1 MSEPF
6 VSNVI
11 SQKYDTALDF
21 HVTMYDKLPYER
33 DSDYCNIEKIAIV
46 SGRVLKFYLYYYNQ
60 PEIFTIDNQ
69 DDKLDE
75 IFAKAKAA
83 SAKKRPSRVASAISS
98 ADEADV
104 TPEQIQTLLDDRED
118 ISLTEDDFD
127 EENIDNIVTYD
138 TKLDRTLGIDSIN
151 LLKLTLG
158 IEEDLGINLDDYLN
172 LIHSARTVRELVSI
186 IEKATKK

>member
-1 MSEPF
+1 MSNS
-6 VSNVI
+6 VYDIVAKNV
-11 SQKYDTALDF
+11 K
-21 HVTMYDKLPYER
+21 
-33 DSDYCNIEKIAIV
+33 
-46 SGRVLKFYLYYYNQ
+46 
-60 PEIFTIDNQ
+60 
-69 DDKLDE
+69 
-75 IFAKAKAA
+75 
-83 SAKKRPSRVASAISS
+83 
-98 ADEADV
+98 
-104 TPEQIQTLLDDRED
+104 QI
-118 ISLTEDDFD
+118 FD